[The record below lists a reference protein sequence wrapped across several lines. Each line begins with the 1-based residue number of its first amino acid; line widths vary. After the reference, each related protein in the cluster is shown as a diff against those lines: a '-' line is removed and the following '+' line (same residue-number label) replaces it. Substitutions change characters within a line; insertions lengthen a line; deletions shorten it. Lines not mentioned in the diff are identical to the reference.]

1 MRRIFHVSYPKNII
15 LFLGYEK
22 NPIKKKLK
30 EKNSKIYFDLVEN
43 ATCLGLVLSWKIGAS
58 FRLFFFCLSIAHLL
72 SQATL
77 SNLEELNLAINNRAL
92 NELPR
97 WMWNTKIW
105 MKMTLLHYWNC
116 LIIIY
121 MPIQLAPVLVKAI
134 THLMHKQYW
143 FITYFFIA
151 LELFMMGALDCRE
164 QNHLWSLLFIRRK
177 CFQLERLLKALLS
190 TSSLVRSWIV

>member
-1 MRRIFHVSYPKNII
+1 M
-15 LFLGYEK
+15 
-22 NPIKKKLK
+22 
-30 EKNSKIYFDLVEN
+30 VEN
-43 ATCLGLVLSWKIGAS
+43 ASCFGLVLSWKIGAS
-58 FRLFFFCLSIAHLL
+58 FRLFFFCFIYCSLAQSSHAVEFG
-72 SQATL
+72 Q
-77 SNLEELNLAINNRAL
+77 LEELTFAINNRAL